1 MFRILSTAGA
11 LAVAATAFVAVPTL
25 ADAQP
30 HHYKHHYHSTRD
42 QRCKG
47 ARQRSA
53 NTGTV
58 VGAVGGGLAGNL
70 IGGHSLTGTL
80 VGAGVG
86 AVAGHQIG
94 KHNSSCR

>member
-1 MFRILSTAGA
+1 PV
-11 LAVAATAFVAVPTL
+11 LAE
-25 ADAQP
+25 AQP
-30 HHYKHHYHSTRD
+30 RHHRHHSTRD

-58 VGAVGGGLAGNL
+58 VGAVGGGLAGNML
-70 IGGHSLTGTL
+70 GNHSMTSTL

-94 KHNSSCR
+94 KHNSKCR